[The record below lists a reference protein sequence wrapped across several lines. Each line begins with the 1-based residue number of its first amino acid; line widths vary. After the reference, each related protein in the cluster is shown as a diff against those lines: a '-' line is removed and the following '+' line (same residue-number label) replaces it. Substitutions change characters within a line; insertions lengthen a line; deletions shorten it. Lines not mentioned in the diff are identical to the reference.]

1 MRLAL
6 KAFPS
11 AVFKALLKLHQE
23 EKKKNKTGNDLKWQ
37 FDEKWGALTM
47 TVFLDHDDSDNW

>member
-11 AVFKALLKLHQE
+11 AVFKALLKLHW
-23 EKKKNKTGNDLKWQ
+23 EKKKTWNDLKWQ
-37 FDEKWGALTM
+37 FDEKWSALIM
-47 TVFLDHDDSDNW
+47 TGF

>member
-11 AVFKALLKLHQE
+11 AVFKALLKLHRE
-23 EKKKNKTGNDLKWQ
+23 GEKKKTWNDLKWQ